1 MSSQAQNLHRR
12 TGADTL
18 QVDTPQ
24 TRTPQTGTP
33 QTQTSQTDE
42 AQTYTPHT
50 DAPNNGER
58 HPMVTPE
65 AGHQSSN
72 DQPQVVHSEDT
83 ITNPRRTMSSE
94 AASAGSDQDGEA
106 LASNLCVQLNKTNLW
121 PFSSS
126 NDVGVCSNQINSNT
140 I

>member
-24 TRTPQTGTP
+24 TRIPQPGTP

-50 DAPNNGER
+50 DA
-58 HPMVTPE
+58 PE

-83 ITNPRRTMSSE
+83 ITNPRRTMSSQ
-94 AASAGSDQDGEA
+94 AASASSDQYGEA
-106 LASNLCVQLNKTNLW
+106 LANNLCVQLNKTNLW

-126 NDVGVCSNQINSNT
+126 NDVGVCSNEINSNT